1 MIMVLGMATILTT
14 MAGVTVPTT
23 MAGVLTTTNNRIR
36 ITAIDIGQSTKV
48 EK

>member
-1 MIMVLGMATILTT
+1 
-14 MAGVTVPTT
+14 
-23 MAGVLTTTNNRIR
+23 MAGVLTTTGNLIR